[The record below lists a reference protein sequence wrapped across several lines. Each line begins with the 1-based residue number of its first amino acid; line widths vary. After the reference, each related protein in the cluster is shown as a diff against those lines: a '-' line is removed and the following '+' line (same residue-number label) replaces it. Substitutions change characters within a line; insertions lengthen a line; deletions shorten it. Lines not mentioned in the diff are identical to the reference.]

1 MITMQLNYTE
11 EMKKQD
17 ALWENEQE
25 DFNVMISL
33 YEEIME
39 EAEILGY
46 NGIYDAYIVSG
57 EAVIELF
64 ENEAEKESYSLSGE
78 SNDHLFGYCSPL
90 IRTLNEIL
98 QKNTKLSKK
107 QIALFTENEQFEI
120 TSGCY
125 YIDDNSHPHNK
136 TTEAIWHI
144 ASVEKGHITDEDVL
158 ELIYFDSDKNKV
170 VAQWHNSNS
179 GIEYRVIS

>member
-1 MITMQLNYTE
+1 MQLTYTE

-17 ALWENEQE
+17 ALWEKEQE
-25 DFNVMISL
+25 NVDAMISL

-39 EAEILGY
+39 EAEKLGY
-46 NGIYDAYIVSG
+46 NGIYDTYIVSG

-64 ENEAEKESYSLSGE
+64 ENEDEKESYNLSGE
-78 SNDHLFGYCSPL
+78 SNDHLFGYCKPL

-98 QKNTKLSKK
+98 QKNTKLSEK

-120 TSGCY
+120 VPGCY
-125 YIDDNSHPHNK
+125 YIDDNSYPHNK

-158 ELIYFDSDKNKV
+158 ELIYFNSNENKV

-179 GIEYRVIS
+179 GIEFRVIS